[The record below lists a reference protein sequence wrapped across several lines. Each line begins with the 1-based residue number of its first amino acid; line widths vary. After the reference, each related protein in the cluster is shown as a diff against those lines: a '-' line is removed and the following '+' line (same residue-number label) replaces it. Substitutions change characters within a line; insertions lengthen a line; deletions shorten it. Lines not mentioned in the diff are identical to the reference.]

1 MNKKT
6 LTTNGLTLPQTINI
20 ALSLGMI
27 FVSIYLTSHFYD
39 AYFPSG
45 IDSAN
50 DSLCSGTGFWGCN
63 KATTSALGHIFYIPT
78 SFFGIIIGLIGIIGA
93 IFPSEK
99 MEANNKLII
108 YANAIGCVGL
118 LFYSLLILSGLCQFC
133 TIYYLLS
140 FGTAFLYYKYSE
152 VKPMPAPVI
161 AGSFALLIILPGIYM
176 NSYFKGKQEKQSSLS
191 NQYVEQFKSLQDL
204 GTPIYE
210 SPYKINKATEKFED
224 APVRISIF
232 SDFQCPF
239 CQSVSNQIPQL
250 LKGFED
256 KINIQYYFYP
266 LDMNCNPK
274 VKRNMHPYACKAA
287 YLAACST
294 EKFNEIHDV
303 IFDRQ
308 SELNTEN
315 LDLWAKEFGLSNCFD
330 NDEIKDTIQRT
341 MNAGDQFNLKSTP
354 TIIINGRKI
363 EGSIP
368 TIHLRAI
375 IQSLI
380 DNA

>member
-1 MNKKT
+1 MQNKT
-6 LTTNGLTLPQTINI
+6 LTTNGLTMPQTINVL
-20 ALSLGMI
+20 LSLGMI
-27 FVSIYLTSHFYD
+27 FVSVYLTSHFYD

-45 IDSAN
+45 IESAS

-63 KATTSALGHIFYIPT
+63 KATTSALGHILYIPT

-108 YANAIGCVGL
+108 FVNALGCVGL
-118 LFYSLLILSGLCQFC
+118 LLYSLIVLSGLCQFC
-133 TIYYLLS
+133 TVYYLLS
-140 FGTAFLYYKYSE
+140 FGCAYLYYKYSE
-152 VKPMPAPVI
+152 VSAKPDPALS
-161 AGSFALLIILPGIYM
+161 GFYALLIILPGIYM
-176 NSYFKGKQEKQSSLS
+176 NSYFEGKQEKQNSLS
-191 NQYVEQFKSLQDL
+191 TQYVQQFESLESL
-204 GTPIYE
+204 GDPVFE
-210 SPYKINKATEKFED
+210 SPYKINKATENFNE

-239 CQSVSNQIPQL
+239 CQSVAKQIPEL

-274 VKRNMHPYACKAA
+274 VKRNMHPYACKAS
-287 YLAACST
+287 YLAACDT
-294 EKFNEIHDV
+294 EKFHKIHDI
-303 IFDRQ
+303 IFERQ
-308 SELNTEN
+308 NKLSSEN
-315 LDLWAKEFGLSNCFD
+315 LDLWQKEFGLTNCFD
-330 NDEIKDTIQRT
+330 NNNIKDMIQRT
-341 MNAGDQFNLKSTP
+341 MNAGDQYNLKSTP
-354 TIIINGRKI
+354 TIIINGKKI

-375 IQSLI
+375 IKSLV
-380 DNA
+380 DNE